1 MAKIN
6 IKRNSEDVTVNV
18 FIQKLDGSPMVGL
31 VYDAVGLQC
40 YYVRPR
46 RLPNIIYLNW
56 TASDEDHNDG
66 GFGEIDPVNL
76 PGLYRLDLPDDVVAT
91 PPPIALPNPTSAD
104 TVVVMLQ
111 GATDMKPV
119 VLEIQLTE
127 HDIDDVYDIVA
138 SWSEEEPPDIEE
150 TIRSAVGL
158 NTANLDM
165 QLEEIKMAIAECGQT
180 GEYSSQLISISNQLS
195 AIEKALKI
203 YPTPVTPKP
212 RTGLSAK

>member
-18 FIQKLDGSPMVGL
+18 FIQKLDGSPLIGL

-46 RLPNIIYLNW
+46 RLPTIMYLNW

-66 GFGEIDPVNL
+66 GFGEIDCLNL
-76 PGLYRLDLPDDVVAT
+76 PGLYRLDLPDEIVAM

-104 TVVVMLQ
+104 TVIVMLQ

-127 HDIDDVYDIVA
+127 HDIDDVYDVVA
-138 SWSEEEPPDIEE
+138 SWSIEE

-212 RTGLSAK
+212 RAGLSAK

>member
-6 IKRNSEDVTVNV
+6 IKRNSEDVTVNI
-18 FIQKLDGSPMVGL
+18 FIKKLDGSPLVGL
-31 VYDAVGLQC
+31 VHDAVGLAC

-46 RLPNIIYLNW
+46 RLPTIMYLNW

-66 GFGEIDPVNL
+66 GLGEIDPVNL

-104 TVVVMLQ
+104 TVIVMLH

-127 HDIDDVYDIVA
+127 HDIDGVYDAVEA
-138 SWSEEEPPDIEE
+138 LAVEPPPDLEE

-165 QLEEIKMAIAECGQT
+165 QLAEIKMAIDECAKT
-180 GEYSSQLISISNQLS
+180 GEYTARLTEISNRLE
-195 AIEKALKI
+195 AILKALSHQI
-203 YPTPVTPKP
+203 TPVTPKP
-212 RTGLSAK
+212 SPKLA

>member
-18 FIQKLDGSPMVGL
+18 FIKRLDGSPMTGL
-31 VYDAVGLQC
+31 SYDAPGLAC

-46 RLPNIIYLNW
+46 RLPTIMYLNW

-91 PPPIALPNPTSAD
+91 PPPICLPNPTSAD
-104 TVVVMLQ
+104 TVTVMLQ
-111 GATDMKPV
+111 GATGMQPV

-127 HDIDDVYDIVA
+127 HDIDGVYDAVEA
-138 SWSEEEPPDIEE
+138 LAVEPPTDLEE

-158 NTANLDM
+158 NVANLDM
-165 QLEEIKMAIAECGQT
+165 QLAEIKMAIAECSKA
-180 GEYSSQLISISNQLS
+180 GEYTARLTEILNRLY
-195 AIEKALKI
+195 AIEKALLKQI
-203 YPTPVTPKP
+203 TPVTPKP
-212 RTGLSAK
+212 SLG